1 MSILLQG
8 AQIILSCICAI
19 VLLFIGLYFKKHIK
33 AEIGKT
39 GFSTP
44 SIMKTT
50 EGWLYAQVLG
60 PKIAIKLGVA
70 ALITVLFVD
79 ILIIFFG
86 MNPDNMIFYGNIIG
100 FCYVIALL
108 LDVERR
114 VKDFLNS
121 KLFLQDVDKRNEWI
135 ATVEEMIK
143 KEQYAKLL
151 IFVESN

>member
-8 AQIILSCICAI
+8 FQIILSCVCAI

-33 AEIGKT
+33 AEIGKN

-44 SIMKTT
+44 AIMKTT

-60 PKIAIKLGVA
+60 PKMAMKLGVA

-79 ILIIFFG
+79 ILIFFFG
-86 MNPDNMIFYGNIIG
+86 TNPDNMIFYGNIIG

-108 LDVERR
+108 LDMERR
-114 VKDFLNS
+114 VKDFLGS
-121 KLFLQDVDKRNEWI
+121 KCFLQDVNKRDEWI
-135 ATVEEMIK
+135 DKVKEMIK
-143 KEQYAKLL
+143 NEQYATVLK
-151 IFVESN
+151 FVESY